1 MSASKRKSRA
11 AARHIRLSTTVR
23 SSSNS
28 QVARPTTVTSTAG
41 GTVRL
46 DSGHPSASAPTPA
59 PAVSETAWTMQRRDW
74 RAESARLAIG
84 GVLLWAGVSKAAS
97 GVAFLAALNAYQLP
111 LPRYVLAGVAIML
124 PWVELL
130 CGLLLVTR
138 TRVAPALLLSFGMTL
153 LFCGATGQAVM
164 RGLDISCGCLDL
176 DFLSATPW
184 PQAQKLL
191 ESVAAAFVR
200 NVAMLGGIVFLIARL
215 DPPRGDQQSQPA

>member
-1 MSASKRKSRA
+1 MSASKRKTRA
-11 AARHIRLSTTVR
+11 AARHIRLNTSVR
-23 SSSNS
+23 PSSNP
-28 QVARPTTVTSTAG
+28 QVARPTTVTNAAG

-46 DSGHPSASAPTPA
+46 DSGHPSASSPTPA
-59 PAVSETAWTMQRRDW
+59 SAVSKTALNKQRRDW
-74 RAESARLAIG
+74 LADSARLAIG
-84 GVLLWAGVSKAAS
+84 GILLWAGVSKAAS

-153 LFCGATGQAVM
+153 LFCGATGQAVV

-184 PQAQKLL
+184 PKAQKIL
-191 ESVAAAFVR
+191 ETVSAAFVR

-215 DPPRGDQQSQPA
+215 HPPRSDQQSQPA

>member
-1 MSASKRKSRA
+1 MKASKRKTRA
-11 AARHIRLSTTVR
+11 AARHTRLSTSVR
-23 SSSNS
+23 SSIRSH
-28 QVARPTTVTSTAG
+28 VARPATIASAAR

-46 DSGHPSASAPTPA
+46 DSGHPSTPTPA
-59 PAVSETAWTMQRRDW
+59 PVVPESDLKKHRRDW
-74 RAESARLAIG
+74 LADSTRIALG
-84 GVLLWAGVSKAAS
+84 GFLLWAGVSKAAS

-111 LPRYVLAGVAIML
+111 LPRFALAGVAIVL
-124 PWVELL
+124 PWIELL

-153 LFCGATGQAVM
+153 LFCGATGQAVL

-176 DFLSATPW
+176 DFLSASPW

-215 DPPRGDQQSQPA
+215 DPARGDQQSNPA